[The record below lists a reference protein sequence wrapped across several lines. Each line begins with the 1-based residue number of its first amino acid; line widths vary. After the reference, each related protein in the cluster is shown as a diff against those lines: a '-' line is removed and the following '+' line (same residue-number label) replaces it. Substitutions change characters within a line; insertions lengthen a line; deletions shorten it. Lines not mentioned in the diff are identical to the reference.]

1 MQPTQVPLLSKL
13 KSYWELPRDFF
24 SVKEQV
30 MKPMA
35 IPTFQPRL
43 KVLSREQGLAIHTA
57 ALEILEKT
65 GFKMEHP
72 GALELLADAGCEVSN
87 GDWVKLPSYLV
98 EESLRSAPSQIALY
112 DQQGNETMPLVNG
125 NHFYGTGSDATFTLD
140 LETGQRRR
148 TVLNDAAN
156 FAKLVDGLENISFAM
171 SMANPEDAPI
181 EDIYVYVFAE
191 MVKNTN
197 KPLVFIADSGRDIAK
212 IYEIACLVAGGEEEL
227 QKKPFLL
234 NYSEAISPLRFP
246 QNVMERLIFCAEK
259 RIPVCFPSGSNAGG
273 GAPVTLAGAMALGI
287 AENLGGLVVHQ
298 LVGKGSPFLFG
309 PNVSVLD
316 MKSTVVSYGCPEWSL
331 TQAALA
337 DMRDEIY
344 GLPIWAYAGASDAKV
359 MDAQAG
365 AEAMF
370 SIITAMLSRSN
381 LIHDVGFL
389 EYGSTSSL
397 EMVTLANELVAM
409 SRFFIEGIPVNE
421 ETLALEAIERVAS
434 GGPGSIFLMD
444 DHTFEHFMQ
453 AQFLPKLLDRSRY
466 DSWVEAGAMDLY
478 KRCNIEAKRI
488 LSEHQVEPK
497 PDEVLKDIDRIL
509 EGR

>member
-1 MQPTQVPLLSKL
+1 
-13 KSYWELPRDFF
+13 
-24 SVKEQV
+24 
-30 MKPMA
+30 
-35 IPTFQPRL
+35 
-43 KVLSREQGLAIHTA
+43 
-57 ALEILEKT
+57 
-65 GFKMEHP
+65 MEHR
-72 GALELLADAGCEVSN
+72 GALEMLTDAGCKGSN
-87 GDWVKLPSYLV
+87 SDWVRLPAYLV
-98 EESLRSAPSQIALY
+98 EEALRSAPRQIALH
-112 DQQGNETMPLVNG
+112 DQKGNRTMPLVNG
-125 NHFYGTGSDATFTLD
+125 NSFYGTGSDAIFTLD
-140 LETGQRRR
+140 LETGKRRR
-148 TVLNDAAN
+148 TVLKDAAN
-156 FAKLVDGLENISFAM
+156 FATLVDGLDNMAFAM
-171 SMANPEDAPI
+171 SMANPEDVPVG
-181 EDIYVYVFAE
+181 DIYVYAFAE

-197 KPLVFIADSGRDIAK
+197 KPIVFIADSGRDIAK
-212 IYEIACLVAGGEEEL
+212 IYEMACHVAGGEGEL

-246 QNVMERLIFCAEK
+246 ENVMEKVIFCAQK
-259 RIPVCFPSGSNAGG
+259 RIPICFPSGSNAGG

-287 AENLGGLVVHQ
+287 AENLVGLVVHQ
-298 LVGKGSPFLFG
+298 LAGKGSPFLFG

-344 GLPIWAYAGASDAKV
+344 GLPIWAFAGASDAKV

-365 AEAMF
+365 AEVMF
-370 SIITAMLSRSN
+370 SIINAMLSRCN

-397 EMVTLANELVAM
+397 EMVTMADELVAM
-409 SRFFIEGIPVNE
+409 SRFFAGGIPVDD
-421 ETLALEAIERVAS
+421 ETLALDAIERVVT
-434 GGPGSIFLMD
+434 GGPGSMFLTD

-466 DSWVEAGAMDLY
+466 DSWEEAGARDLY

-497 PDEVLKDIDRIL
+497 PDEVLKGIDQIL
-509 EGR
+509 QGG

>member
-1 MQPTQVPLLSKL
+1 MKEIDVPT
-13 KSYWELPRDFF
+13 Y
-24 SVKEQV
+24 
-30 MKPMA
+30 
-35 IPTFQPRL
+35 QPRL
-43 KVLSREQGLAIHTA
+43 KVLNHDQALAIHTA
-57 ALEILEKT
+57 ALEILET
-65 GFKMEHP
+65 RGLRMEHP
-72 GALELLADAGCEVSN
+72 GALRMLVDAGCKVSD
-87 GDWVKLPSYLV
+87 GDWVRVPAYLV
-98 EESLRSAPSQIALY
+98 EEALRSAPRQIALY
-112 DQQGNETMPLVNG
+112 DQNGNKAMPLVDG
-125 NHFYGTGSDATFTLD
+125 NPFYGTGSDATFTID

-148 TVLNDAAN
+148 AVLKDAAN
-156 FAKLVDGLENISFAM
+156 FARLVDGLDNMSFAM
-171 SMANPEDAPI
+171 SMANPDDAPI
-181 EDIYVYVFAE
+181 EDIYVYAFAE

-197 KPLVFIADSGRDIAK
+197 KPIVFIADSGRDIAK
-212 IYEIACLVAGGEEEL
+212 IYEIACIVAGGEAEL
-227 QKKPFLL
+227 EKKPFLL
-234 NYSEAISPLRFP
+234 NYSEMISPLRFP
-246 QNVMERLIFCAEK
+246 EHVVDRLVFCAEK
-259 RIPVCFPSGSNAGG
+259 RIPMCFPSGSNAGG

-298 LVGKGSPFLFG
+298 LAGKGSPFLFG

-337 DMRDEIY
+337 DMRDELY
-344 GLPIWAYAGASDAKV
+344 GLPVWAYAGASDAKV

-370 SIITAMLSRSN
+370 SIVTAMLSRCN

-397 EMVTLANELVAM
+397 EMVTMANELVAM
-409 SRFFIEGIPVNE
+409 SRYFAGGIPVSE

-466 DSWVEAGAMDLY
+466 DSWEAAGSADLCR
-478 KRCNIEAKRI
+478 RCNIEAKRI
-488 LSEHQVEPK
+488 LAEHKADSK
-497 PDEVLKDIDRIL
+497 PDGVLQRIDQVLK
-509 EGR
+509 GS

>member
-1 MQPTQVPLLSKL
+1 M
-13 KSYWELPRDFF
+13 KSLD
-24 SVKEQV
+24 
-30 MKPMA
+30 

-43 KVLSREQGLAIHTA
+43 SVLSHEQALAIHTA

-72 GALELLADAGCEVSN
+72 GALEMLANSGCEVFN
-87 GDWVKLPSYLV
+87 GDRVRLPNYLV
-98 EESLRSAPSQIALY
+98 EKALGSAPRQIALY
-112 DQQGNETMPLVNG
+112 DQKGNKTMPLVNG
-125 NHFYGTGSDATFTLD
+125 NFFYGTGSDATFTRD
-140 LETGQRRR
+140 LETGIRRR

-156 FAKLVDGLENISFAM
+156 FAKLVDGLDNISFAM
-171 SMANPEDAPI
+171 SMANPKDVPI
-181 EDIYVYVFAE
+181 EDIYVHVFAE

-212 IYEIACLVAGGEEEL
+212 IYEIACAVAGGEEEL
-227 QKKPFLL
+227 KSRPFLL

-246 QNVMERLIFCAEK
+246 ENVIQKLIFCAEK
-259 RIPVCFPSGSNAGG
+259 KIPICLPSGSNAGG
-273 GAPVTLAGAMALGI
+273 GAPVTLAGAMAIGI
-287 AENLGGLVVHQ
+287 AENLVGLVVHQ
-298 LVGKGSPFLFG
+298 LAGPGSPFLFG

-337 DMRDEIY
+337 DMRDELY

-370 SIITAMLSRSN
+370 SIITAMLSRCN

-397 EMVTLANELVAM
+397 EMVTMASELVGM
-409 SRFFIEGIPVNE
+409 SRFFVGGIPVND
-421 ETLALEAIERVAS
+421 ETLACEVIERVANS
-434 GGPGSIFLMD
+434 GPGSIFLMD
-444 DHTFEHFMQ
+444 DHTFEHFTE
-453 AQFLPKLLDRSRY
+453 AHFLPKLLDRSRF
-466 DSWVEAGAMDLY
+466 DSWEQAGAMDFY
-478 KRCNIEAKRI
+478 RQCNVEAKRI
-488 LSEHQVEPK
+488 LSEHQVEAK
-497 PDEVLKDIDRIL
+497 PDEVLRGIDQIVQ
-509 EGR
+509 GR